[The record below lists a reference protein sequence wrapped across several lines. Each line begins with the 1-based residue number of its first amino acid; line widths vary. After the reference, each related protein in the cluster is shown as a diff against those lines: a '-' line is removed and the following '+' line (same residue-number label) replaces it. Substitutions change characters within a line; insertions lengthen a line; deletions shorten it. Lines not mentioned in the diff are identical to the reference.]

1 MQRWRVALVDF
12 FGQHTACQN
21 TELATDAER
30 SQVKMQSFM
39 RASGLGIIVTGAFVT
54 VGGPFLTFSSLSG
67 MQLSLVVWFV
77 LSGALVAS
85 RQSGAIWAYSVVV
98 ILTLLWSY
106 VEVANGVASRQVL
119 PLMTLVTLTGIYLL
133 FLWALGGF
141 SVRPL
146 GLDSIAPR
154 ASAGAL
160 VILLAAAAISC
171 VALRGGN
178 IWTGSATSSE
188 LSLQTGSPRFAS
200 DLG

>member
-146 GLDSIAPR
+146 GLDSI
-154 ASAGAL
+154 
-160 VILLAAAAISC
+160 
-171 VALRGGN
+171 
-178 IWTGSATSSE
+178 
-188 LSLQTGSPRFAS
+188 
-200 DLG
+200 

>member
-1 MQRWRVALVDF
+1 MQRL
-12 FGQHTACQN
+12 
-21 TELATDAER
+21 
-30 SQVKMQSFM
+30 M

-54 VGGPFLTFSSLSG
+54 VGGPFLTSSPLSG

-85 RQSGAIWAYSVVV
+85 RQSRAIWAYSVVV
-98 ILTLLWSY
+98 ILTLLWSS
-106 VEVANGVASRQVL
+106 VEVANGVAPRQVL

-154 ASAGAL
+154 TSAGTL
-160 VILLAAAAISC
+160 VILVAAAAMSC
-171 VALRGGN
+171 VALLNGN
-178 IWTGSATSSE
+178 IWTGSAISSE
-188 LSLQTGSPRFAS
+188 LLLEIAPPGLLQIPNGSVSENFA
-200 DLG
+200 